1 MVRSFI
7 KIFSIIC
14 FGCTYLTSA
23 AGQEVKTDEL
33 PKIKVTMMLEHE
45 GFLTWYAKENGWD
58 KKLGFELDLSICD
71 VSGVEI
77 MKQHNADPKSWS
89 ITSVSST
96 PLITANNNSSFEII
110 GLANDESTS
119 TQVFVRPNSSILKH
133 RGWNADYP
141 NVYGSPETIAGKTFY
156 VKRMTSS
163 EYVLSK
169 WLEIFDLD
177 FSDIVLIDKPGMDS
191 VEAMNKGSGEGMAL
205 WSPATFDAE
214 KEGYRSVTSARM
226 AEAEIPL
233 MIVADKEYAQ
243 NNEELVAKFLA
254 VYLQAVNAQQ
264 DGYKKLVKAYQRFLK
279 LYTEKDY
286 PEEFCLYDLRS
297 HSVFDLDRQL
307 ELFATKGHR
316 KSIITKLEKNITSS
330 MVLFLN
336 DSSSDEKCTT
346 QKVKSPRN
354 ISDKY
359 LKLAVPYLKKL
370 ND

>member
-1 MVRSFI
+1 MVKSFI
-7 KIFSIIC
+7 NLISIIC
-14 FGCTYLTSA
+14 FVYSCITSA
-23 AGQEVKTDEL
+23 IGQEVNADEL
-33 PKIKVTMMLEHE
+33 PKVKVTMLLEHE

-58 KKLGFELDLSICD
+58 KKLGFEIDLSICD

-77 MKQHNADPKSWS
+77 MNQHNADPKSWN

-110 GLANDESTS
+110 GLANDESIS
-119 TQVFVRPNSSILKH
+119 TQVFVRPNSNILKH

-214 KEGYRSVTSARM
+214 KEGYKSVTSARM

-254 VYLQAVNAQQ
+254 VYLQAVNSQQ

-279 LYTEKDY
+279 QYTDKDY
-286 PEEFCLYDLRS
+286 PEEFCLYDLRN
-297 HSVFDLDRQL
+297 HYVFDLDRQL

-316 KSIITKLEKNITSS
+316 KSIIKKLERNITSS

-336 DSSSDEKCTT
+336 DSTSDEKCSPH
-346 QKVKSPRN
+346 KVKSPRN

-359 LKLAVPYLKKL
+359 LKLAEPYLKKL